1 MTKISAADF
10 VKKHPKTGKTSKLE
24 PYRDD
29 ILFLK
34 SKGYTQMEILDFL
47 KMNGV
52 DAGMTTLNWFIRS
65 RSGKSAAPA
74 TASAPAAQQTKAE
87 IQEHTDIPTKPE
99 KQETPPANTDADNAR
114 TFDWQKQPTREELF
128 GTITKEQADNVKNG
142 QKQDG
147 ERIPVFEWKPGEF
160 DIDNFVG

>member
-10 VKKHPKTGKTSKLE
+10 VKKHPKTSKTSKLE

-65 RSGKSAAPA
+65 RSGKSALTP
-74 TASAPAAQQTKAE
+74 APAAQSSKTE
-87 IQEHTDIPTKPE
+87 IPEHTDIPAKPE
-99 KQETPPANTDADNAR
+99 KQETPAEDVHAGSSR
-114 TFDWQKQPTREELF
+114 RFDWQNTPSREELL
-128 GTITKEQADNVKNG
+128 GTITKEPADNVNNE
-142 QKQDG
+142 QRQDG
-147 ERIPVFEWKPGEF
+147 ERIPVFEWNPGAF